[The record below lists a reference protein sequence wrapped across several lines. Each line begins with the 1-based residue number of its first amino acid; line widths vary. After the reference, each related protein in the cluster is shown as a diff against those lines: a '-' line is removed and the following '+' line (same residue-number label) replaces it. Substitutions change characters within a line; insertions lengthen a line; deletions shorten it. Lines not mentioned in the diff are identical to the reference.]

1 MRQREFSY
9 DINTSIKYRIIK
21 NNNIEKDESKKK
33 DNYSILKDYASSNF
47 TKKETTP
54 IFYQSHEIPFKPP
67 KYEFQK
73 RIYVSKNT
81 HLKFNENSSIVKLE
95 QGVKS
100 EGSSNPIKINFVN
113 LMAMFDEDEIKEFE
127 IDHLLNI
134 DLEKNK
140 ILKEKLGSIINYV
153 NKSNCPDSQI
163 KEGVLN
169 ILNEKMKQLNNIEN
183 NINNVAGNIENID
196 SIVYGNEETKVIFQN
211 K

>member
-9 DINTSIKYRIIK
+9 DINTSIKYRIIE

-100 EGSSNPIKINFVN
+100 EGSSNPIKINFIN

-127 IDHLLNI
+127 IDQLLNI

-140 ILKEKLGSIINYV
+140 VLEEKLGNIINYV
-153 NKSNCPDSQI
+153 NKCNCPDSQI
-163 KEGVLN
+163 KEEVLN

-183 NINNVAGNIENID
+183 NINNIAGNIENID
-196 SIVYGNEETKVIFQN
+196 SIVYGKEETKVIFQN

>member
-1 MRQREFSY
+1 MRQREISY

-33 DNYSILKDYASSNF
+33 DNYSLLKDYVSSNF

-54 IFYQSHEIPFKPP
+54 LFYTSHNIPFKPP

-81 HLKFNENSSIVKLE
+81 HLKFHENSSIVKLE
-95 QGVKS
+95 QGVKN
-100 EGSSNPIKINFVN
+100 EGSSNQKINFLN
-113 LMAMFDEDEIKEFE
+113 LMAMFDEDEINELE
-127 IDHLLNI
+127 IDELLNI
-134 DLEKNK
+134 DLGKNK
-140 ILKEKLGSIINYV
+140 ILKEKLGNIIQCV
-153 NKSNCPDSQI
+153 NNCNCPDSQI
-163 KEGVLN
+163 KQGVLN

-183 NINNVAGNIENID
+183 NIINVADNIENID
-196 SIVYGNEETKVIFQN
+196 TIIYGSEETKVVFQN

>member
-54 IFYQSHEIPFKPP
+54 IFYKSHEIPFKPP

-100 EGSSNPIKINFVN
+100 EGSSTPIKINFIN

-127 IDHLLNI
+127 IDELLNI

-140 ILKEKLGSIINYV
+140 ILKEKLGNIVNYV
-153 NKSNCPDSQI
+153 KKCNCPDSQM
-163 KEGVLN
+163 KGGVLN
-169 ILNEKMKQLNNIEN
+169 VLNEKMKQLNNIEN
-183 NINNVAGNIENID
+183 NINNVADNIENID